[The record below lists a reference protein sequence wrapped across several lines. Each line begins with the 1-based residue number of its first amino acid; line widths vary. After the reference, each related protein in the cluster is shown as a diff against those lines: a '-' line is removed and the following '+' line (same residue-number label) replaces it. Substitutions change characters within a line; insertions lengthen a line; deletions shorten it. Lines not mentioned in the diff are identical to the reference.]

1 MSGPADSVYFVNCS
15 NPRSKPTTALL
26 DSSVPASF
34 VLTSVGRSTVWFCS
48 CTAVVET
55 ALVLSLA
62 ELHSIGLEPSCLELY
77 LSSFDLSYHPL
88 TCPYHPCAYH
98 PLTCPLSCILN
109 LNLIL
114 RLRLP
119 QTHRRNLFAHYYLL
133 FVLCL
138 MHWFDYFAHSD
149 LLFVLLFL

>member
-55 ALVLSLA
+55 ALALSLV
-62 ELHSIGLEPSCLELY
+62 ELHSIGCFEPSCLELY
-77 LSSFDLSYHPL
+77 LSSFDLS
-88 TCPYHPCAYH
+88 
-98 PLTCPLSCILN
+98 LSSLYLSSLYLSSFDLSFILHSESDSEFADEATSDPEPEAVSA
-109 LNLIL
+109 L
-114 RLRLP
+114 
-119 QTHRRNLFAHYYLL
+119 LFAVCSMFNALVCV
-133 FVLCL
+133 F
-138 MHWFDYFAHSD
+138 
-149 LLFVLLFL
+149 

>member
-55 ALVLSLA
+55 ALALSLV
-62 ELHSIGLEPSCLELY
+62 ELHSIGCFEPSCLELY
-77 LSSFDLSYHPL
+77 LSSFDLSF
-88 TCPYHPCAYH
+88 
-98 PLTCPLSCILN
+98 ILHSESDSEFAAEATSDPEPEAVSA
-109 LNLIL
+109 L
-114 RLRLP
+114 
-119 QTHRRNLFAHYYLL
+119 LFAVCSMFNALVCV
-133 FVLCL
+133 F
-138 MHWFDYFAHSD
+138 
-149 LLFVLLFL
+149 

>member
-55 ALVLSLA
+55 ALVLSLV
-62 ELHSIGLEPSCLELY
+62 ELHSIGELEPSCLELY
-77 LSSFDLSYHPL
+77 LSSFDLSLSSLCLSSFDLSFILHSESESDSEAEATSDPS
-88 TCPYHPCAYH
+88 PEPVCA
-98 PLTCPLSCILN
+98 L
-109 LNLIL
+109 
-114 RLRLP
+114 
-119 QTHRRNLFAHYYLL
+119 LFAVCSMFNAL
-133 FVLCL
+133 V
-138 MHWFDYFAHSD
+138 
-149 LLFVLLFL
+149 

>member
-77 LSSFDLSYHPL
+77 LSSFDLSLSSFDLSLSSLCLSSFDLSFILHSESESDSEAEATSDPS
-88 TCPYHPCAYH
+88 PEPVCA
-98 PLTCPLSCILN
+98 L
-109 LNLIL
+109 
-114 RLRLP
+114 
-119 QTHRRNLFAHYYLL
+119 LFAVCSMFNAL
-133 FVLCL
+133 V
-138 MHWFDYFAHSD
+138 
-149 LLFVLLFL
+149 